1 MVINPEIFK
10 AYDIRGIYQEDFDE
24 EMAYKLGLAYCQMR
38 KKELSN
44 QESVTVVVAMDMR
57 NSSESL
63 QNKLIEGLRD
73 GGLNVIDIGLAATPT
88 FYFAVANYG
97 YDGGILVSASHNPK
111 EYNGFKIVRDKASPV
126 SGKTGMMDLRDLVIA
141 DNFAKS
147 EKRGN
152 LEIKKNV
159 LESQVEHDLKFVNL
173 DKIKSMKIVIDPANS
188 MGALYF
194 DALFKKAP
202 GEIVRMYWD
211 LDGTF
216 PNHEA
221 DPLKFEN
228 MADLQ
233 KKVIEEEADLGIAT
247 DGDGDRIFFVD
258 NKGEI
263 VEPGIVRA
271 FLAKIFL
278 EENPGA
284 KIAYD
289 IRPGKIT
296 PDVILE
302 NGGVP
307 ILTPVGHSLIKEQ
320 AIKEGAVFAAESSGH
335 MFINM
340 KEKGCYEV
348 PMIIALKLL
357 EAISESGKS
366 FSEYVAPY
374 RKYFHSGEINSVVES
389 VQGKIE
395 EIKKIYQNGEQNDL
409 DGVTVT
415 YNDWWFNIR
424 GSNTEPKIRLNLE
437 ARNKDLMEEKTKE
450 VLAVIRGK

>member
-1 MVINPEIFK
+1 MKINPEIFK
-10 AYDIRGIYQEDFDE
+10 AYDIRGIYKEDFDE
-24 EMAYKLGLAYCQMR
+24 EMAYKLGLAYCEMR
-38 KKELSN
+38 RKELPE
-44 QESVTVVVAMDMR
+44 QDLITVVVGRDMR
-57 NSSESL
+57 ASSESL
-63 QNKLIEGLRD
+63 KEKLIEGLRD
-73 GGLNVIDIGLAATPT
+73 GGLNVVDIDLASTPT

-97 YDGGILVSASHNPK
+97 YDGGVLVSASHNPK

-126 SGKTGMMDLRDLVIA
+126 SGKTGMMDLRDLVMA
-141 DNFAKS
+141 DNFKKV
-147 EKRGN
+147 EKRGE
-152 LEIKKNV
+152 LEVGKDV
-159 LESQVEHDLKFVNL
+159 LEDQVEHDLKFSDL
-173 DKIKSMKIVIDPANS
+173 SKIEPMKIVIDPANS

-194 DALFKKAP
+194 DALFKKVP
-202 GEIVRMYWD
+202 GEVVRMYWD

-233 KKVIEEEADLGIAT
+233 KRVIEENADLGIAT

-258 NKGEI
+258 NKGDI

-296 PDVILE
+296 PDIISE
-302 NGGVP
+302 NGGIPV
-307 ILTPVGHSLIKEQ
+307 LTPVGHSLIKEQ
-320 AIKEGAVFAAESSGH
+320 TIEEGAVFAAESSGH
-335 MFINM
+335 MFINL

-348 PMIIALKLL
+348 PMIITLKVL
-357 EAISESGKS
+357 EVISKSGKS
-366 FSEYVAPY
+366 FSEFVASY
-374 RKYFHSGEINSVVES
+374 KKYFHSGEINSTVKD
-389 VQGKIE
+389 VQGKIQ
-395 EIKKIYQNGEQNDL
+395 EIKEKYNDGKQNDL
-409 DGVTVT
+409 DGITVE
-415 YNDWWFNIR
+415 YEDWWFNVR

-437 ARNKDLMEEKTKE
+437 ARTKELAEEKTRE
-450 VLAVIRGK
+450 ILGFIRGE